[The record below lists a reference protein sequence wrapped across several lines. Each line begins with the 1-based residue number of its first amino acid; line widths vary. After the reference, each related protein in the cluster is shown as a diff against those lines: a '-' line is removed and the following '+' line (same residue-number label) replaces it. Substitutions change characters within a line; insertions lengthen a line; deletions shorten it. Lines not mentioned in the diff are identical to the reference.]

1 MTLALSQLWLLDL
14 IIVAALFLIGFIGL
28 LTMRKLVKL
37 LISVEVLTK
46 GVSLALIASGFAR
59 HNRYVMQSVVVTLI
73 VVEVTVVAVALALI
87 VNLYRRTGSLDIRK
101 LTDLKW

>member
-1 MTLALSQLWLLDL
+1 MDPSHVWLYDL
-14 IIVAALFLIGFIGL
+14 ITVAGLFLLGFVGL
-28 LTMRKLVKL
+28 LIMRNLLKL

-59 HNRYVMQSVVVTLI
+59 RNPFVMQSVVVTLI

-87 VNLYRRTGSLDIRK
+87 VNLYRRTGSLDVRK

>member
-1 MTLALSQLWLLDL
+1 MDPSHVWLYDL
-14 IIVAALFLIGFIGL
+14 IIVAGLFLLGFVGL
-28 LTMRKLVKL
+28 LLMRNLVKL

-59 HNRYVMQSVVVTLI
+59 QNPYVMQSVVVTLI

>member
-1 MTLALSQLWLLDL
+1 LNPSHVWLYDL
-14 IIVAALFLIGFIGL
+14 TIVAGLFLIGLFGL
-28 LTMRKLVKL
+28 LVMRNLVKL

-59 HNRYVMQSVVVTLI
+59 QNPFVMQAVVVTLI

-87 VNLYRRTGSLDIRK
+87 VNLYRRTGSLDIRR